1 MYIHIGSDHMISSDQ
16 LIGVFDIE
24 KTSVSADTRKFLST
38 SAKRGN
44 EVSCTEDIPRS
55 FIVTFDKEKLD
66 EKICISRISPATIE
80 KRIKNKRSY

>member
-1 MYIHIGSDHMISSDQ
+1 
-16 LIGVFDIE
+16 

-66 EKICISRISPATIE
+66 EKICISRISPAL
-80 KRIKNKRSY
+80 KP

>member
-1 MYIHIGSDHMISSDQ
+1 MIRSDE

-24 KTSVSADTRKFLST
+24 KTSVSADTRNFLSI

-55 FIVTFDKEKLD
+55 FIVTFDREKLD
-66 EKICISRISPATIE
+66 EKVCISRISPATIE
-80 KRIKNKRSY
+80 KRTKQKQVF